1 MFLFELDDPKI
12 GKYAVAIDSIKNDLD
27 SGKISGEWS
36 ADQVLKYLEDYDI
49 VDIDIDDLKKP
60 PFNKVINKVED
71 DIVTWRG
78 SGELSPEEM
87 QNQSDKVVKQ
97 MADRAKK

>member
-78 SGELSPEEM
+78 SGEVSPEEM